1 MELSF
6 NNKKG
11 KDYASIFSKIKD
23 KESQKKEHYS
33 EFQDNLSKLE
43 HSVSLLIYYE
53 TKTKV
58 NPKKI
63 KKKYFSIPKVFQT
76 EPNHRAKVSKRI
88 IKSID
93 LELNLTKTNNN
104 EGNNLNTISHNNPM
118 KVSSLTHFNNNKTK
132 KKLFMTHPNYK
143 NKKGNSKI
151 ITSTT
156 NDITNK
162 SKNETLQTLPPV
174 QDKNNINSNG
184 DENSNNNN
192 NPTYSTLENTFL
204 KTKVKK
210 NDKKNKIFI
219 SSMKINPKVK
229 SLNKK
234 PSIETEKF
242 PKVANYMIRSVK
254 KENNN
259 IRKAIHTGM
268 DRFNIMDWYMQ
279 TRFKYA
285 QYKFGIAEIQKYFM
299 DLKAYGKPEEEEIEK
314 RKTFYEHV
322 EDIIQ
327 EIHEIKEMKEF
338 EKLNKKYGIEQD
350 KKKLAKSNKEQ
361 KENDDQQQKQMVE
374 LSRALQQIAKR
385 QKKEKQR
392 RDQIDAILF
401 KCKQSIHSI
410 YNFDKKFPSNKNNI

>member
-6 NNKKG
+6 NNKEG

-43 HSVSLLIYYE
+43 HSVSLLRYYA

-63 KKKYFSIPKVFQT
+63 KKKFFSIPKVFQT
-76 EPNHRAKVSKRI
+76 EQNHRAKVPKRI
-88 IKSID
+88 IKSMD
-93 LELNLTKTNNN
+93 FELNLTKTNDK
-104 EGNNLNTISHNNPM
+104 EENNLNTISNNNPM
-118 KVSSLTHFNNNKTK
+118 KESSITHFNYNKTK
-132 KKLFMTHPNYK
+132 KKLFMTHLNYK

-156 NDITNK
+156 IDNTNK
-162 SKNETLQTLPPV
+162 SKNETLPPV
-174 QDKNNINSNG
+174 TDKNITNNG
-184 DENSNNNN
+184 DNNSTSNNI
-192 NPTYSTLENTFL
+192 PTYSTLENTFL

-210 NDKKNKIFI
+210 IDRKNKIFI
-219 SSMKINPKVK
+219 SGMKINPKAK

-234 PSIETEKF
+234 PSIEKEKF
-242 PKVANYMIRSVK
+242 PKVANSMIRSVK
-254 KENNN
+254 RENNS
-259 IRKAIHTGM
+259 IRNAIHTGM
-268 DRFNIMDWYMQ
+268 DKFNIMNWYMQ

-350 KKKLAKSNKEQ
+350 KKKIVKSNKEQ

-392 RDQIDAILF
+392 RDQIDEILF
-401 KCKQSIHSI
+401 KCKQTIHSI

>member
-1 MELSF
+1 MDF
-6 NNKKG
+6 
-11 KDYASIFSKIKD
+11 
-23 KESQKKEHYS
+23 
-33 EFQDNLSKLE
+33 
-43 HSVSLLIYYE
+43 
-53 TKTKV
+53 
-58 NPKKI
+58 
-63 KKKYFSIPKVFQT
+63 
-76 EPNHRAKVSKRI
+76 
-88 IKSID
+88 
-93 LELNLTKTNNN
+93 ELNLTKTSDK
-104 EGNNLNTISHNNPM
+104 EENNLNTISNNNPM
-118 KVSSLTHFNNNKTK
+118 KESSITHFNYNKTK
-132 KKLFMTHPNYK
+132 KKLFMTHLNYK

-156 NDITNK
+156 IDNTNK
-162 SKNETLQTLPPV
+162 SKNETLPPV
-174 QDKNNINSNG
+174 TDKNITNNG
-184 DENSNNNN
+184 DNNSTSNNI
-192 NPTYSTLENTFL
+192 PTYSTLENTFL

-210 NDKKNKIFI
+210 IDRKNKIFI
-219 SSMKINPKVK
+219 SGMKINPKAK

-234 PSIETEKF
+234 PSIEKEKF
-242 PKVANYMIRSVK
+242 PKVANSMIRSVK
-254 KENNN
+254 RENNS
-259 IRKAIHTGM
+259 IRNAIHTGM
-268 DRFNIMDWYMQ
+268 DKFNIMNWYMQ

-350 KKKLAKSNKEQ
+350 KKKIVKSNKEQ

-392 RDQIDAILF
+392 RDQIDEILF
-401 KCKQSIHSI
+401 KCKQTIHSI

>member
-1 MELSF
+1 
-6 NNKKG
+6 
-11 KDYASIFSKIKD
+11 
-23 KESQKKEHYS
+23 
-33 EFQDNLSKLE
+33 
-43 HSVSLLIYYE
+43 
-53 TKTKV
+53 
-58 NPKKI
+58 
-63 KKKYFSIPKVFQT
+63 
-76 EPNHRAKVSKRI
+76 
-88 IKSID
+88 
-93 LELNLTKTNNN
+93 
-104 EGNNLNTISHNNPM
+104 
-118 KVSSLTHFNNNKTK
+118 
-132 KKLFMTHPNYK
+132 
-143 NKKGNSKI
+143 
-151 ITSTT
+151 
-156 NDITNK
+156 
-162 SKNETLQTLPPV
+162 
-174 QDKNNINSNG
+174 
-184 DENSNNNN
+184 
-192 NPTYSTLENTFL
+192 
-204 KTKVKK
+204 
-210 NDKKNKIFI
+210 
-219 SSMKINPKVK
+219 MKINPKVK

-322 EDIIQ
+322 EDIIH